1 MTDGIKSNINKYPGM
16 IPALTELAVRLQE
29 AEGVWMLGGSCS
41 LLLQGVAIP
50 AAPRDID
57 VYADINDASRIH
69 ELLQPIAVDEPHF
82 DRTERYVSVL
92 SHYSLGSFSIE
103 LVGGFEVRSAGGFY
117 RTEVAEVLAPSAVQ
131 TEVQEQSLSLMPLAH
146 EFVFNILR
154 GRPDRYVNIAAV
166 MRREPQKHMPLL
178 AALLKRNQ
186 WNQDQIVRMAEL
198 LDQPLLS
205 WTWQESD
212 YQA

>member
-1 MTDGIKSNINKYPGM
+1 MTDGIKSDINKYPGM
-16 IPALTELAVRLQE
+16 IPALTELAARLQE
-29 AEGVWMLGGSCS
+29 AEGLWMLGGSSS

-57 VYADINDASRIH
+57 VYADLNEANRIH
-69 ELLQPIAVDEPHF
+69 ELLQSIAVDEPHF

-92 SHYSLGSFSIE
+92 SHYSLGSISIE
-103 LVGGFEVRSAGGFY
+103 LVGGFEVRSEGGVY
-117 RTEVAEVLAPSAVQ
+117 RTEIAEVLASSAVQ
-131 TEVQEQSLSLMPLAH
+131 TRVQGQSLSLMPLAH
-146 EFVFNILR
+146 EFVFNVLR

-178 AALLKRNQ
+178 AVLLKRNQ
-186 WNQDQIVRMAEL
+186 WNRDQIARMAEL

-205 WTWQESD
+205 WPWQESD
-212 YQA
+212 Y